1 MPGRMDVAFDSP
13 CPWSCPVKLK
23 VDGTDGTA
31 SFVDSVFFAVIKQ
44 SWIWMDNWRFGAVIL
59 QQKNFLTHYQQKE
72 IYKLSITSYII
83 MSL

>member
-1 MPGRMDVAFDSP
+1 MT
-13 CPWSCPVKLK
+13 KLK
-23 VDGTDGTA
+23 VEDGTDGTA

-72 IYKLSITSYII
+72 ISITSYII
-83 MSL
+83 MFL

>member
-1 MPGRMDVAFDSP
+1 M
-13 CPWSCPVKLK
+13 KLK

-59 QQKNFLTHYQQKE
+59 QQKNCLTHYQQKE
-72 IYKLSITSYII
+72 IS
-83 MSL
+83 